1 MRKRGG
7 IICAPGGIFARKRN
21 PRAYLPISLPPASV
35 SFRRLLL
42 CRHRPLP
49 LHVGSSMWGRGLTYS
64 GTGGVFARNAI
75 SWRIEP
81 FFMRFR
87 PHPSDSV
94 ARILV
99 EFASAWDRT
108 CGGWVLFIDDRA
120 DLRAKPRPLGLI
132 NHFAILSASVR
143 IRRLLPRRI
152 RLRAESYMWRMGIY
166 RGTSGVSARKR
177 HF

>member
-1 MRKRGG
+1 MRENVIPVR
-7 IICAPGGIFARKRN
+7 I
-21 PRAYLPISLPPASV
+21 YLFRFRQHQSASV
-35 SFRRLLL
+35 DYFF
-42 CRHRPLP
+42 
-49 LHVGSSMWGRGLTYS
+49 VGIAHSPSTWDHPCGGRGLTYS